1 MALDLELDKLTTGL
15 KKLKPKKVLVQLP
28 EGIKKHS
35 FEIQKIINKLG
46 IGVVISGETCWGG
59 CCVSADEAK
68 IAGADL
74 IVHFGHGKFYD
85 VDFPVLY
92 IEVKDL
98 LNLVPILKKSFEKL
112 EKFSTI
118 GLSLSIQHMHDLDKI
133 IKTYKNAGKKVILS
147 AKKGL
152 VACEGHIV
160 GCQYDG
166 LKEIEKSVEAFVII
180 GNNFH
185 SMGAAITVDKPV
197 ILIDVYN
204 DEVREMTGIK
214 DKTIRER
221 AISIEKLKDAKKV
234 VIISEIKP
242 GQKFGNA
249 NLLKEKLEAAGKEVI
264 LINMNEMTNE
274 KIMNFYNVDAFIELA
289 CPRIAIDDFAKYDK
303 PILTYKEA
311 LVAIGQ
317 KSWEDLLESGFL

>member
-185 SMGAAITVDKPV
+185 SMGASIAVKKPV

-204 DEVREMTGIK
+204 NEISDMAKVRNIILK
-214 DKTIRER
+214 QR
-221 AISIEKLKDAKKV
+221 AIAISRFKDARTIGIIIGTKV
-234 VIISEIKP
+234 
-242 GQKFGNA
+242 GQKFGVP
-249 NLLKEKLEAAGKEVI
+249 NLIAKKLEKTGKKVF
-264 LINMNEMTNE
+264 LITMNEMTPD
-274 KIMNFYNVDAFIELA
+274 KIMNFYHIDAFVELA
-289 CPRIAIDDFAKYDK
+289 CPRIAIDDFAKYEK
-303 PILTYKEA
+303 PILTFREA
-311 LVAIGQ
+311 LVGIGA
-317 KSWEDLLESGFL
+317 KSWKQLLDEGFL